1 MKDAKGRGVI
11 RLGDKTS
18 HGGEVVSAS
27 DSYTVLG
34 KAVAL
39 EGDMATCPKCKG
51 KHAIKPVDSTR
62 KHHGK
67 QVAYDGDPTDCGA
80 TLISS
85 LA

>member
-1 MKDAKGRGVI
+1 MKDEKGRFVV

-27 DSYTVLG
+27 DSYKVMG

-39 EGDMATCPKCKG
+39 EGDMAVCPQCHG
-51 KHAIKPVDSTR
+51 KFAIKPVASTR

-85 LA
+85 LK

>member
-1 MKDAKGRGVI
+1 MKDAQGRGVI

-27 DSYTVLG
+27 DSYKVMG

-39 EGDMATCPKCKG
+39 DGDMATCPKCRG
-51 KHAIKPVDSTR
+51 QHAIQPVASTR

-67 QVAYDGDPTDCGA
+67 QVAYNGVPTDCGA

-85 LA
+85 I